1 MFRSAFESLRTKSTF
16 RALRHRDFAIVEF
29 TGFFSSGGMWI
40 YRVGIGVLTW
50 ELTESGIWLG
60 IISMAEAMPG
70 IFLAPIA
77 GTLADRHDRLAM
89 ARIVQVSIMIVT
101 GLLAAVTLAGW
112 IEIWSLLVFTLLHG
126 TANAFWQPVR
136 LAIAPNFV
144 PKEDLSAAIALHSTL
159 FNLARFAGPAMAAP
173 ILHLWGAGATFALN
187 TLTYL
192 IFLVGLCLVQ
202 LHNVD
207 RKAKAGRSM
216 FAHVAEGFAYAKN
229 HGAFKLIFINTIA
242 GAVFLR
248 AYMELLPGLS
258 ETVFGHDPKE
268 GVAILVSAA
277 GLGAIGGSLII
288 GNVTSLP
295 MLLRSYFIAFG
306 SAVILTAIFISSS
319 DFWFAA
325 GCVVF
330 MNTALISINISCQ
343 VMIQSTVKG
352 EIRGRGM
359 SLWGILNRAGPS
371 IGALLVGWLS
381 LYAGFRLPMLVALAV
396 TALVALY
403 VFSRRDAMRKALVAD
418 ALEDT

>member
-1 MFRSAFESLRTKSTF
+1 MFRSALETIRTRSTF
-16 RALRHRDFAIVEF
+16 RALRHRDFAIMEF

-60 IISMAEAMPG
+60 VIAMAEALPG

-89 ARIVQVSIMIVT
+89 ARIVQVAIMIVT
-101 GLLAAVTLAGW
+101 GFLAAVTLAGW
-112 IEIWSLLVFTLLHG
+112 IEIWSLFVLTLLHG

-192 IFLVGLCLVQ
+192 IFLVGLCVVQ
-202 LHNVD
+202 LQNVD
-207 RKAKAGRSM
+207 RKAAAGRSM
-216 FAHVAEGFAYAKN
+216 FAHVTEGFAYAKN
-229 HGAFKLIFINTIA
+229 HVAFRLIFLNTIA
-242 GAVFLR
+242 GAVLLR

-288 GNVTSLP
+288 GNVTTLP

-306 SAVILTAIFISSS
+306 AAIVLTATFISSS

-343 VMIQSTVKG
+343 VMIQSTVQG
-352 EIRGRGM
+352 EIRGRIM
-359 SLWGILNRAGPS
+359 SFWGILNRAGPS
-371 IGALLVGWLS
+371 IGAFLIGWLS
-381 LYAGFRLPMLVALAV
+381 TYAGFRFPMLAAIAI

-403 VFSRRDAMRKALVAD
+403 VFSRRHDMRKALIAGAPTLD
-418 ALEDT
+418 